1 MVRTLPPRRSSARHA
16 RSGNER
22 AEENFAEPP
31 LVIPAGLLDEIGNEA
46 LQATHATGVAI
57 AFEKGLEFTCQS
69 VAGVATLEIGSKINA
84 ASGLT
89 GLCVST
95 NSLQW
100 CNNTELDS
108 RVDADA
114 CRLLGVR
121 AIVIVPL
128 LYGNRLVGVIEVLSR
143 RPYAFGKRH
152 LQILHDLATRITSS
166 VQVADDK
173 PARTGSETKIEEGSL
188 QDRKGSKR
196 SYVRRLLTF
205 LRSQIA
211 RGRRG

>member
-1 MVRTLPPRRSSARHA
+1 MVRTLPPRPSSARHA
-16 RSGNER
+16 RSGNEIVK
-22 AEENFAEPP
+22 ENFPEPL
-31 LVIPAGLLDEIGNEA
+31 LVIPAGLLDEICNEA
-46 LQATHATGVAI
+46 LQGTHATGVAI
-57 AFEKGLEFTCQS
+57 AFEKGLEFTCQG
-69 VAGVATLEIGSKINA
+69 VAGVGTPEIGSKLNA

-95 NSLQW
+95 SSLQW

-128 LYGNRLVGVIEVLSR
+128 LYRDRLMGIIEVFSR

-152 LQILHDLATRITSS
+152 LQILHDLAERITSS
-166 VQVADDK
+166 VQVGNDK
-173 PARTGSETKIEEGSL
+173 PAIADSDPIGERGSL
-188 QDRKGSKR
+188 QNGKDGKR
-196 SYVRRLLTF
+196 SYVSRLLTF
-205 LRSQIA
+205 FRS
-211 RGRRG
+211 

>member
-1 MVRTLPPRRSSARHA
+1 MVRTLPPRPSSARHA
-16 RSGNER
+16 RSGNEL
-22 AEENFAEPP
+22 AKENLAEPR
-31 LVIPAGLLDEIGNEA
+31 LVIPAGLLHEISNEA

-57 AFEKGLEFTCQS
+57 AFEKGLEFTCQG
-69 VAGVATLEIGSKINA
+69 VAGVATPEIGSKLNA

-95 NSLQW
+95 SSLQW

-128 LYGNRLVGVIEVLSR
+128 LYGDRLVGLIEVFSR
-143 RPYAFGKRH
+143 RPYAFGKRD
-152 LQILHDLATRITSS
+152 LQILHDLAERTTSS
-166 VQVADDK
+166 VQVQDDK
-173 PARTGSETKIEEGSL
+173 LAITASAAVVERGSL
-188 QDRKGSKR
+188 QDRKDGKS
-196 SYVRRLLTF
+196 SYVGRLLAF
-205 LRSQIA
+205 FSS
-211 RGRRG
+211 